1 MAMGL
6 RVTTGDVSS
15 LPSLR
20 SSLLTA
26 SMMKE
31 EEEGDRSTSSGSADG
46 SSSDFFS
53 DERRC
58 SEGADQNTK
67 GELGK
72 VVKNVTQALAP
83 PNHSG
88 IEISTSCRGILS
100 VSDLID
106 KELLSGVHNDVD
118 EPGTSESLPRQRSD
132 MALTRAAV
140 GDAIAAPAPPRN
152 SSLRFARRR
161 CYSSAYGADDFF
173 EQTETR
179 NDDVDERWL

>member
-1 MAMGL
+1 
-6 RVTTGDVSS
+6 
-15 LPSLR
+15 
-20 SSLLTA
+20 
-26 SMMKE
+26 MMKE

-46 SSSDFFS
+46 SSSRSTPQREDFFF

-72 VVKNVTQALAP
+72 VVKNVSQALAP

-118 EPGTSESLPRQRSD
+118 EPGTSEALPRQRSD

-140 GDAIAAPAPPRN
+140 GGAIAAPVPPRN